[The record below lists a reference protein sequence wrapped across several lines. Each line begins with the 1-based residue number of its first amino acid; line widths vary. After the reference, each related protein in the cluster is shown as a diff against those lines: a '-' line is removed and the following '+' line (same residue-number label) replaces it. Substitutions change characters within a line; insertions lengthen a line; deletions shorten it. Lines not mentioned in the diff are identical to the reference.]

1 MNSELAQALRSP
13 LDGRTSL
20 AELETTLLTGGGTTD
35 EIDAAWLYAWAYD
48 DLRPPRDDLTTRN
61 LRHRPPPRRDR
72 ALGPPGD
79 LHGCP
84 SSPPRSR
91 RHLRLARDCELDGPA
106 ASAPVPLAWSQ
117 PRVGWRSFSSDVV
130 NVSGRFVL
138 ARVAAVLKSSAA
150 NSRQR
155 ATRLIHLNA
164 KGMLL

>member
-1 MNSELAQALRSP
+1 MNSELAHALRSA
-13 LDGRTSL
+13 LDGGTSL
-20 AELETTLLTGGGTTD
+20 AELETTLVTGGGTTE

-48 DLRPPRDDLTTRN
+48 ALCPPHDDLTTRN
-61 LRHRPPPRRDR
+61 LRHRPPPLRDR
-72 ALGPPGD
+72 ALGNRETFVAARAHPP
-79 LHGCP
+79 C
-84 SSPPRSR
+84 SR

-106 ASAPVPLAWSQ
+106 ASAPVRLAWSQ
-117 PRVGWRSFSSDVV
+117 PRVDWRSFSSDVV

-155 ATRLIHLNA
+155 ATRLMYLNA

>member
-1 MNSELAQALRSP
+1 MSSELARALRSA
-13 LDGRTSL
+13 LDGGTSL

-48 DLRPPRDDLTTRN
+48 ALRPPRDDLTTRN
-61 LRHRPPPRRDR
+61 LPYRAAPVRDR
-72 ALGPPGD
+72 ALGRPGD

-91 RHLRLARDCELDGPA
+91 RHLRLARDCDLDGPA
-106 ASAPVPLAWSQ
+106 ASAPVPSVWSQ

-138 ARVAAVLKSSAA
+138 AGVAGLLKSSAA
-150 NSRQR
+150 NSRER
-155 ATRLIHLNA
+155 ATGLIHLNA
-164 KGMLL
+164 KGMRL

>member
-1 MNSELAQALRSP
+1 MNSGLAQALRSA
-13 LDGRTSL
+13 LDGGTSL
-20 AELETTLLTGGGTTD
+20 AELETTLLTGGGTTE

-48 DLRPPRDDLTTRN
+48 ALRPPHDDLTRN
-61 LRHRPPPRRDR
+61 LRHRPPPLRDR
-72 ALGPPGD
+72 APGQPGG
-79 LHGCP
+79 LHDRP

-91 RHLRLARDCELDGPA
+91 RHLRLARDCELNGPA

-138 ARVAAVLKSSAA
+138 ARVAAVLKSSAT

>member
-1 MNSELAQALRSP
+1 MNSELAHALRSA
-13 LDGRTSL
+13 LNEGTSL

-48 DLRPPRDDLTTRN
+48 DLRPPRDDLTRN
-61 LRHRPPPRRDR
+61 LRHRPPPLRDR
-72 ALGPPGD
+72 ALGRPGD

-84 SSPPRSR
+84 SSPPRSK

-117 PRVGWRSFSSDVV
+117 PRVGWRSFTSDVV
-130 NVSGRFVL
+130 NITGRFVP

-155 ATRLIHLNA
+155 ATRLIHLNT

>member
-1 MNSELAQALRSP
+1 MNSQLAQALRSA
-13 LDGRTSL
+13 LDGGTSL
-20 AELETTLLTGGGTTD
+20 AELETTLLTGGGTTE

-48 DLRPPRDDLTTRN
+48 ALRPPRDDLTTRN
-61 LRHRPPPRRDR
+61 LRRRPPPLRDR
-72 ALGPPGD
+72 ALGQPGD
-79 LHGCP
+79 LHGRP

-91 RHLRLARDCELDGPA
+91 RHLRLARDGEPDGPA

-117 PRVGWRSFSSDVV
+117 PRVGWRSFSSDLV

-138 ARVAAVLKSSAA
+138 ARVAAVLKSSA